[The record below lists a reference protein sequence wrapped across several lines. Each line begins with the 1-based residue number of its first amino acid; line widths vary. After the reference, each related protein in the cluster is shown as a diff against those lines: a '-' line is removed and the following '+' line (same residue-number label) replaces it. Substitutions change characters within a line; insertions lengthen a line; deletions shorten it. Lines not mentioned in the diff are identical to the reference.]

1 MSEGSGIQP
10 LPFVLVDDDGGFRV
24 NPEACAVLEKVKTRL
39 VVVAVAGLYRTGKS
53 FLLNLLVQ
61 GLSGSDP
68 GQETPKESGF
78 AVGATVNAC
87 TKGIWMWGRPIPLDD
102 DTSILFLDTE
112 GLGSVDR
119 EQTHDTRIFA
129 LALLLASNFVYN
141 SRGVIDGN
149 AIEDLS
155 LVVNLS
161 KHIQTS
167 SSNKDATGNA
177 DRLHEFFPSF
187 MWVVRDFTLQLLENG
202 KPISSKQ
209 YLENALQ
216 PTGGYSDDAV
226 EKDQIRS
233 LLSDFFRHRDCVTLV
248 RPVDDEQKLRNLPKV
263 PYEELR
269 DEFRSSF
276 ESLRKRLFG
285 KAKPKSMFGKPLN
298 GAMFVNLAG
307 SYVEALNSGKAPVI
321 SSAWSRVV
329 QAQCHDALEDA
340 VERYKAELHSRVR
353 SYVSPEQYEEDASF
367 EGNGDEKQDELEV
380 VDNGQGSNAMFDE
393 HGNLRSVAL
402 RPELDMQDSIEE
414 DPTAPE
420 NEMIDIM
427 EKDTDEPGR
436 SVERT
441 RLPCSENRLKDV
453 HQLCKRLA
461 KKKLREIV
469 DGDMGA
475 DADAGGGDDY
485 MAQFRATVNAEF
497 DSYRQQNA
505 AASMAYCRH
514 VLGVLGRPG
523 TEYLAHPE
531 QHRQKSAME
540 LFRETQTFLQ
550 DDLSGVH
557 KEYFAHA
564 VGPSADSAYCE
575 FVSQRVLSQV
585 IQRTEST
592 NAAHMTEVR
601 ALEKQMND
609 LSVKVAVA
617 QGQAGAMQELSA
629 QQQQKCE
636 QGVKEAEQRCAT
648 ELTTLRSTLEFKT
661 NELEH
666 ILNHNATMKRLADTA
681 QQGQYRATEF
691 ASSAFAQVLCG
702 YLIKQHMA
710 PGAGGSARAKWQ
722 QRYFVLQGPQLSFYD
737 TKEDYERCRSDNPP
751 MDVTGAII
759 EDNYAV
765 PEAFSVSFREDK
777 YYPLQLHAKSREVKQ
792 EWVRS
797 LRAAA
802 AGRSA
807 AQGGSRNHASSN
819 SSMGSSAYGDTGN
832 SSSSAAYRGGRE
844 APPSYAD
851 SASSASSASSA
862 YQGGGYAYGNSSSNM
877 YGHTGGAG
885 GSRYMQM

>member
-1 MSEGSGIQP
+1 MSEEEPLAVRP

-24 NPEACAVLEKVKTRL
+24 NPEASAVLEKVKTRL

-53 FLLNLLVQ
+53 FLLNLLVRHAQ
-61 GLSGSDP
+61 GVDGGS
-68 GQETPKESGF
+68 SAGF
-78 AVGATVNAC
+78 AVGGTVNAC

-102 DTSILFLDTE
+102 DTSVLFLDTE

-129 LALLLASNFVYN
+129 LALLLASSFVYN

-167 SSNKDATGNA
+167 SSSSSASSSSGQGKDNA

-187 MWVVRDFTLQLLENG
+187 MWVVRDFTLQLLDNG

-226 EKDQIRS
+226 EKDQIRA
-233 LLSDFFRHRDCVTLV
+233 LLSEFFRQRDCVTLV
-248 RPVDDEQKLRNLPKV
+248 RPVDDEQKLRNLPQV
-263 PYEELR
+263 PYDELR
-269 DEFRSSF
+269 GEFRSSF
-276 ESLRKRLFG
+276 EGLRKRLFG
-285 KAKPKSMFGKPLN
+285 KAKPKTMFGKPLN

-340 VERYKAELHSRVR
+340 VERYKAELHARVR
-353 SYVSPEQYEEDASF
+353 SYVSPEQYEADAGF
-367 EGNGDEKQDELEV
+367 DEKDRQDGELEV
-380 VDNGQGSNAMFDE
+380 VDNGQGGNAMFDE
-393 HGNLRSVAL
+393 HGNLRSVVL
-402 RPELDMQDSIEE
+402 RPELEMQDSIDEGE

-420 NEMIDIM
+420 NEMIEIM
-427 EKDTDEPGR
+427 EKDADAEGA

-441 RLPCSENRLKDV
+441 RLPCAEDRLKNL
-453 HQLCKRLA
+453 HRLCKRLA

-475 DADAGGGDDY
+475 DAEAGGGDDY
-485 MAQFRATVNAEF
+485 MAQFRAAVTAEF

-514 VLGVLGRPG
+514 VLDVLSRPG

-531 QHRQKSAME
+531 QHRQNSAME
-540 LFRETQTFLQ
+540 LFRETQNFLH
-550 DDLSGVH
+550 DDLSAVQR
-557 KEYFAHA
+557 EYASVA
-564 VGPSADSAYCE
+564 VGPSADAAYCE
-575 FVSQRVLSQV
+575 FISQRVLSQV
-585 IQRTEST
+585 IQRTENT

-601 ALEKQMND
+601 GLEKLMND

-636 QGVKEAEQRCAT
+636 LGVKEAEQRCAS
-648 ELTTLRSTLEFKT
+648 ELAGLRSALEFKT

-681 QQGQYRATEF
+681 QQGHTWPLELVVQPAR
-691 ASSAFAQVLCG
+691 S
-702 YLIKQHMA
+702 
-710 PGAGGSARAKWQ
+710 GSNDI
-722 QRYFVLQGPQLSFYD
+722 SFYKD
-737 TKEDYERCRSDNPP
+737 LS
-751 MDVTGAII
+751 
-759 EDNYAV
+759 
-765 PEAFSVSFREDK
+765 
-777 YYPLQLHAKSREVKQ
+777 
-792 EWVRS
+792 
-797 LRAAA
+797 
-802 AGRSA
+802 
-807 AQGGSRNHASSN
+807 
-819 SSMGSSAYGDTGN
+819 
-832 SSSSAAYRGGRE
+832 
-844 APPSYAD
+844 
-851 SASSASSASSA
+851 
-862 YQGGGYAYGNSSSNM
+862 
-877 YGHTGGAG
+877 
-885 GSRYMQM
+885 

>member
-1 MSEGSGIQP
+1 MSGDMSAVKP

-24 NPEACAVLEKVKTRL
+24 NPEAISVLEKVKGKL

-53 FLLNLLVQ
+53 FLLNLLVRHSQ
-61 GLSGSDP
+61 GISGSSVTGEALPSD
-68 GQETPKESGF
+68 TGF

-87 TKGIWMWGRPIPLDD
+87 TKGIWMWGEPIPLDD
-102 DTSILFLDTE
+102 GTSVLFLDTE

-167 SSNKDATGNA
+167 SSTKEAAGSG

-187 MWVVRDFTLQLLENG
+187 MWV
-202 KPISSKQ
+202 

-226 EKDQIRS
+226 EKDQIRA
-233 LLSDFFRHRDCVTLV
+233 LLSEFFRQRDCVTLV
-248 RPVDDEQKLRNLPKV
+248 
-263 PYEELR
+263 PYDELR

-285 KAKPKSMFGKPLN
+285 KAKPKTMFGKPLN

-340 VERYKAELHSRVR
+340 VEQYKTELRARVR
-353 SYVSPEQYEEDASF
+353 IYVSPEQYEADASF
-367 EGNGDEKQDELEV
+367 ESKDGEGVAKLEV
-380 VDNGQGSNAMFDE
+380 LDNGQGSNAMFDE

-402 RPELDMQDSIEE
+402 RPELALQASSGGDEDEE
-414 DPTAPE
+414 DSVAAHG
-420 NEMIDIM
+420 EMIEIM
-427 EKDTDEPGR
+427 EEDNDAKAEAVAR
-436 SVERT
+436 NVERT
-441 RLPCSENRLKDV
+441 HLPCAEDTLKNV
-453 HQLCKRLA
+453 HWLCKRLA
-461 KKKLREIV
+461 KKKLREVV
-469 DGDMGA
+469 DGDMGT
-475 DADAGGGDDY
+475 DSNAGGGDDY
-485 MAQFRATVNAEF
+485 MALFRAAITAEYA
-497 DSYRQQNA
+497 SYRQKNA
-505 AASMAYCRH
+505 AASMTYCRH
-514 VLGVLGRPG
+514 VLDVLSRPG
-523 TEYLAHPE
+523 TDYLAHPE
-531 QHRQKSAME
+531 QHRHKSAME
-540 LFRETQTFLQ
+540 LFRETQSFLQ
-550 DDLSGVH
+550 ENLGSLH
-557 KEYFAHA
+557 AEYFARA
-564 VGPSADSAYCE
+564 VGPSTDAAYCE
-575 FVSQRVLSQV
+575 FVSQRVLGQV

-592 NAAHMTEVR
+592 NVAHMTEVR
-601 ALEKQMND
+601 ALEKQMNE

-617 QGQAGAMQELSA
+617 QGQAGAMQELSV

-636 QGVKEAEQRCAT
+636 QGVKEAEQRCAS
-648 ELTTLRSTLEFKT
+648 ELAGLRSTLEFKT

-681 QQGQYRATEF
+681 QQGA
-691 ASSAFAQVLCG
+691 
-702 YLIKQHMA
+702 
-710 PGAGGSARAKWQ
+710 
-722 QRYFVLQGPQLSFYD
+722 QLSFYD

-792 EWVRS
+792 EWV
-797 LRAAA
+797 
-802 AGRSA
+802 
-807 AQGGSRNHASSN
+807 
-819 SSMGSSAYGDTGN
+819 SMHDIVLVKMLKPKSCL
-832 SSSSAAYRGGRE
+832 
-844 APPSYAD
+844 
-851 SASSASSASSA
+851 
-862 YQGGGYAYGNSSSNM
+862 
-877 YGHTGGAG
+877 
-885 GSRYMQM
+885 

>member
-1 MSEGSGIQP
+1 MASVQP

-24 NPEACAVLEKVKTRL
+24 NPEACAVLEQVKTRL

-61 GLSGSDP
+61 GLTNPSAQ
-68 GQETPKESGF
+68 QETQEPAGF
-78 AVGATVNAC
+78 AVGGTVNAC

-102 DTSILFLDTE
+102 DTSVLFLDTE

-129 LALLLASNFVYN
+129 LALLLASSFVYN

-167 SSNKDATGNA
+167 SSASSD

-187 MWVVRDFTLQLLENG
+187 LWVVRDFTLQLLDNG
-202 KPISSKQ
+202 KKISAKQ

-226 EKDQIRS
+226 EKDQIRA
-233 LLSDFFRHRDCVTLV
+233 LLSDFFRQRDCVTLV
-248 RPVDDEQKLRNLPKV
+248 RPVDDEQQLRNLPQV
-263 PYEELR
+263 PYDDLR

-285 KAKPKSMFGKPLN
+285 KAKPKTMFGKPLN
-298 GAMFVNLAG
+298 GAMFVNLAA

-340 VERYKAELHSRVR
+340 VDRYKAELHARVR
-353 SYVSPEQYEEDASF
+353 TFVSPEQFEEDARF
-367 EGNGDEKQDELEV
+367 EVDQEENGELEV
-380 VDNGQGSNAMFDE
+380 VDNGQGTNAMFDE
-393 HGNLRSVAL
+393 HGNLRSVTL
-402 RPELDMQDSIEE
+402 RPELEMQDSNGGDEDE
-414 DPTAPE
+414 DPTASE
-420 NEMIDIM
+420 NEMIEIM
-427 EKDTDEPGR
+427 EEDADAEAAAR
-436 SVERT
+436 NVERT
-441 RLPCSENRLKDV
+441 RLPCADDRLKNV
-453 HQLCKRLA
+453 HRLCKRLA
-461 KKKLREIV
+461 KKKLREVV

-475 DADAGGGDDY
+475 DAEAGGGEDY
-485 MAQFRATVNAEF
+485 MAQFRAAVTAEF
-497 DSYRQQNA
+497 GSYRQQNA

-514 VLGVLGRPG
+514 VLDVLSRPG
-523 TEYLAHPE
+523 NEYLAHPE
-531 QHRQKSAME
+531 KHRQKSAME
-540 LFRETQTFLQ
+540 LFRETQHFLQ
-550 DDLSGVH
+550 ADLTALH
-557 KEYFAHA
+557 KEYFSHA
-564 VGPSADSAYCE
+564 VGPSADAAYCE
-575 FVSQRVLSQV
+575 FVSQRVISQV
-585 IQRTEST
+585 IQRTETT

-601 ALEKQMND
+601 SLEKEMND

-636 QGVKEAEQRCAT
+636 LGVKEAEQRCAA
-648 ELTTLRSTLEFKT
+648 ELAGLRSTLEFKT

-691 ASSAFAQVLCG
+691 ASSAFAQILCG

-751 MDVTGAII
+751 MDVTGSII

-765 PEAFSVSFREDK
+765 PEAFSVSFRDDK

-802 AGRSA
+802 AGRAA
-807 AQGGSRNHASSN
+807 AQGGTRSHASSS
-819 SSMGSSAYGDTGN
+819 SSMGSSSAYGGGDTSD
-832 SSSSAAYRGGRE
+832 SSSSAAYRGGRGL
-844 APPSYAD
+844 PPSYAE
-851 SASSASSASSA
+851 SASTA
-862 YQGGGYAYGNSSSNM
+862 YRGGGDAGYAYGNSSSNV
-877 YGHTGGAG
+877 YGPTGGAS

>member
-1 MSEGSGIQP
+1 MSADSSAVRP
-10 LPFVLVDDDGGFRV
+10 LPFVLVDDDGGFSV
-24 NPEACAVLEKVKTRL
+24 NQEACAVLERVKTRL
-39 VVVAVAGLYRTGKS
+39 IVVAVAGLYRTGKS
-53 FLLNLLVQ
+53 FLLNMLVK
-61 GLSGSDP
+61 GVSGSR
-68 GQETPKESGF
+68 QEHPGF
-78 AVGATVNAC
+78 AVGGTVNAC
-87 TKGIWMWGRPIPLDD
+87 TKGIWMWGEPIPLDD
-102 DTSILFLDTE
+102 DTSVLFLDTE

-167 SSNKDATGNA
+167 SSSKDAAGNA

-187 MWVVRDFTLQLLENG
+187 MWVVRDFTLQLLDNG

-209 YLENALQ
+209 YLESALK

-226 EKDQIRS
+226 EKDQIRA

-248 RPVDDEQKLRNLPKV
+248 RPVDDEQKLRNLPQV

-269 DEFRSSF
+269 GEFRTSF
-276 ESLRKRLFG
+276 ESLQKRLFG

-340 VERYKAELHSRVR
+340 VKRYKTELHARVR
-353 SYVSPEQYEEDASF
+353 RYVSPEQYEEDAGF
-367 EGNGDEKQDELEV
+367 EDKGDKQDDELEV
-380 VDNGQGSNAMFDE
+380 VDNGQGGNAMFDE
-393 HGNLRSVAL
+393 NGNLRSVAL
-402 RPELDMQDSIEE
+402 RPELEVQDSLDE

-420 NEMIDIM
+420 NEMIEIM
-427 EKDTDEPGR
+427 EKDDDAEAAR

-441 RLPCSENRLKDV
+441 RLPCSEDRLKNV
-453 HQLCKRLA
+453 HRLCKRLA
-461 KKKLREIV
+461 KKKLRDIV

-485 MAQFRATVNAEF
+485 MAQFRAAVSAEF

-514 VLGVLGRPG
+514 VLGALSRPG

-564 VGPSADSAYCE
+564 VGPSADAAYCE

-636 QGVKEAEQRCAT
+636 LGVKEAEQRCAS
-648 ELTTLRSTLEFKT
+648 ELAGLRSTLEFKT

-681 QQGQYRATEF
+681 QQGHYRATEF
-691 ASSAFAQVLCG
+691 ASSAFAQILCG

-765 PEAFSVSFREDK
+765 PEAFSVSFRDDK

-792 EWVRS
+792 ELVRS

-802 AGRSA
+802 AGRAA
-807 AQGGSRNHASSN
+807 AQGESRSLASSS
-819 SSMGSSAYGDTGN
+819 SSMGSSAYGDMGN
-832 SSSSAAYRGGRE
+832 SSTAYQGGRE
-844 APPSYAD
+844 GPPSYGE
-851 SASSASSASSA
+851 SASSAF
-862 YQGGGYAYGNSSSNM
+862 QGGAYAYGNSSSNM
-877 YGHTGGAG
+877 YGPTGGAG

>member
-1 MSEGSGIQP
+1 MSGDMSAVKP

-24 NPEACAVLEKVKTRL
+24 NPEAISVLEKVKGKL

-53 FLLNLLVQ
+53 FLLNLLVRHSQ
-61 GLSGSDP
+61 GISGSSVTGEALPSD
-68 GQETPKESGF
+68 TGF

-87 TKGIWMWGRPIPLDD
+87 TKGIWMWGEPIPLDD
-102 DTSILFLDTE
+102 GTSVLFLDTE

-167 SSNKDATGNA
+167 SSTKEAAGSG

-187 MWVVRDFTLQLLENG
+187 MWVVRDFTLQLLDNG

-226 EKDQIRS
+226 EKDQIRA
-233 LLSDFFRHRDCVTLV
+233 LLSEFFRQRDCVTLV
-248 RPVDDEQKLRNLPKV
+248 RPVDDEQKLRNLPQV
-263 PYEELR
+263 PYDELR

-285 KAKPKSMFGKPLN
+285 KAKPKTMFGKPLN

-340 VERYKAELHSRVR
+340 VEQYKTELRARVR
-353 SYVSPEQYEEDASF
+353 IYVSPEQYEADASF
-367 EGNGDEKQDELEV
+367 ESKDGEGVAKLEV
-380 VDNGQGSNAMFDE
+380 LDNGQGSNAMFDE

-402 RPELDMQDSIEE
+402 RPELALQASSGGDEDEE
-414 DPTAPE
+414 DSVAAHG
-420 NEMIDIM
+420 EMIEIM
-427 EKDTDEPGR
+427 EEDNDAKAEAVAR
-436 SVERT
+436 NVERT
-441 RLPCSENRLKDV
+441 HLPCAEDTLKNV
-453 HQLCKRLA
+453 HWLCKRLA
-461 KKKLREIV
+461 KKKLREVV
-469 DGDMGA
+469 DGDMGT
-475 DADAGGGDDY
+475 DSNAGGGDDY
-485 MAQFRATVNAEF
+485 MALFRAAITAEYA
-497 DSYRQQNA
+497 SYRQKNA
-505 AASMAYCRH
+505 AASMTYCRH
-514 VLGVLGRPG
+514 VLDVLSRPG
-523 TEYLAHPE
+523 TDYLAHPE
-531 QHRQKSAME
+531 QHRHKSAME
-540 LFRETQTFLQ
+540 LFRETQSFLQ
-550 DDLSGVH
+550 ENLGSLH
-557 KEYFAHA
+557 AEYFARA
-564 VGPSADSAYCE
+564 VGPSTDAAYCE
-575 FVSQRVLSQV
+575 FVSQRVLGQV

-592 NAAHMTEVR
+592 NVAHMTEVR
-601 ALEKQMND
+601 ALEKQMNE

-617 QGQAGAMQELSA
+617 QGQAGAMQELSV

-636 QGVKEAEQRCAT
+636 QGVKEAEQRCAS
-648 ELTTLRSTLEFKT
+648 ELAGLRSTLEFKT

-691 ASSAFAQVLCG
+691 ASSAFAQILCG

-710 PGAGGSARAKWQ
+710 PGGGGSARAKWQ
-722 QRYFVLQGPQLSFYD
+722 QRYFVLQGAQLSFYD

-802 AGRSA
+802 AGRAA
-807 AQGGSRNHASSN
+807 AQGGVRSHASSS
-819 SSMGSSAYGDTGN
+819 SSMT
-832 SSSSAAYRGGRE
+832 SSSA
-844 APPSYAD
+844 
-851 SASSASSASSA
+851 
-862 YQGGGYAYGNSSSNM
+862 
-877 YGHTGGAG
+877 
-885 GSRYMQM
+885 

>member
-1 MSEGSGIQP
+1 MSADLSAVRP
-10 LPFVLVDDDGGFRV
+10 LPFVLVDDDGGFSV

-53 FLLNLLVQ
+53 FLLNMLVK
-61 GLSGSDP
+61 GVSGSR
-68 GQETPKESGF
+68 QEQSGF
-78 AVGATVNAC
+78 AVGGTVNAC
-87 TKGIWMWGRPIPLDD
+87 TKGIWMWGEPIPLDD
-102 DTSILFLDTE
+102 DTSVLFLDTE

-167 SSNKDATGNA
+167 SSSKDATGNA

-187 MWVVRDFTLQLLENG
+187 MWVVRDFTLQLLDNG

-209 YLENALQ
+209 YLENALK

-226 EKDQIRS
+226 EKDQIRA
-233 LLSDFFRHRDCVTLV
+233 LISDFFRHRDCVTLV
-248 RPVDDEQKLRNLPKV
+248 RPVDDEQKLRNLPQV

-269 DEFRSSF
+269 DEFRTSF
-276 ESLRKRLFG
+276 ESLHKRLFG

-340 VERYKAELHSRVR
+340 VERYKAELRTRVR
-353 SYVSPEQYEEDASF
+353 RYLSPQQYEEDAGF
-367 EGNGDEKQDELEV
+367 EGNGDKQDDELEV
-380 VDNGQGSNAMFDE
+380 VDNGQGSNAMFDD

-402 RPELDMQDSIEE
+402 RPELEVQDSIEE

-420 NEMIDIM
+420 NEMIEIM
-427 EKDTDEPGR
+427 EKDDDAEAAR

-441 RLPCSENRLKDV
+441 RLPCSEARLKNV
-453 HQLCKRLA
+453 HRLCKRLT
-461 KKKLREIV
+461 KKKLRDIV

-475 DADAGGGDDY
+475 DAEAGGGDDY
-485 MAQFRATVNAEF
+485 MAQFRAVVNTEF

-514 VLGVLGRPG
+514 VLDVLSRPG

-550 DDLSGVH
+550 DDLSAVH
-557 KEYFAHA
+557 KEYFGRA
-564 VGPSADSAYCE
+564 VGPSADAAYCE

-636 QGVKEAEQRCAT
+636 QGVKEAEQRCAS
-648 ELTTLRSTLEFKT
+648 ELAGLRSTLEFKT

-691 ASSAFAQVLCG
+691 ASSAFAQILCG

-765 PEAFSVSFREDK
+765 PEAFSVSFRDDK

-802 AGRSA
+802 AGRAA
-807 AQGGSRNHASSN
+807 AQGGSRSHASSS
-819 SSMGSSAYGDTGN
+819 SSMGSSAYGDMGN
-832 SSSSAAYRGGRE
+832 SSSSTAYQGGRE
-844 APPSYAD
+844 DPPRYAE
-851 SASSASSASSA
+851 STSSA
-862 YQGGGYAYGNSSSNM
+862 YQGGGGYTYGNSSSNM
-877 YGHTGGAG
+877 YGPTGGAG

>member
-1 MSEGSGIQP
+1 MSGDLSVRP

-24 NPEACAVLEKVKTRL
+24 NPDACAVLEKVKTRL

-61 GLSGSDP
+61 HLQT
-68 GQETPKESGF
+68 QEEALEEPEDAGF
-78 AVGATVNAC
+78 AVGGTVNAC
-87 TKGIWMWGRPIPLDD
+87 TKGIWMWGRPIPLDE
-102 DTSILFLDTE
+102 DTSVLFLDTE

-129 LALLLASNFVYN
+129 LALLLASSFVYN

-167 SSNKDATGNA
+167 SASGNKDGA

-187 MWVVRDFTLQLLENG
+187 TWVVRDFTLQLLDNG

-226 EKDQIRS
+226 EKDQIRA
-233 LLSDFFRHRDCVTLV
+233 LLSDFFRQRDCVTLV
-248 RPVDDEQKLRNLPKV
+248 RPVDDEQKLRNLPQV

-269 DEFRSSF
+269 DEFRASF
-276 ESLRKRLFG
+276 EGLRKRLFG
-285 KAKPKSMFGKPLN
+285 KAKPKTMFGKPLN

-340 VERYKAELHSRVR
+340 VERYKTELHARVR
-353 SYVSPEQYEEDASF
+353 SYVSPEQYEEEAGF
-367 EGNGDEKQDELEV
+367 EGSGDAKSDDELEV
-380 VDNGQGSNAMFDE
+380 VDHGQGGNAVFDE
-393 HGNLRSVAL
+393 HGNLRSVRL
-402 RPELDMQDSIEE
+402 RPELEVQDSQDDAD
-414 DPTAPE
+414 DPTAPQHD
-420 NEMIDIM
+420 MIEVM
-427 EKDTDEPGR
+427 EKDAEAADAAR

-441 RLPCSENRLKDV
+441 RLPCAEDRLKNV
-453 HQLCKRLA
+453 HRLCKRLA
-461 KKKLREIV
+461 KKKLREVV

-475 DADAGGGDDY
+475 DAEAGGGDDY
-485 MAQFRATVNAEF
+485 MGQFRAAVNAEF
-497 DSYRQQNA
+497 AAYRQQNA

-514 VLGVLGRPG
+514 VLDVLSRPG
-523 TEYLAHPE
+523 AEYLAHPE
-531 QHRQKSAME
+531 KHRQKSAME

-550 DDLSGVH
+550 GDLSAVHEEYYGV
-557 KEYFAHA
+557 A
-564 VGPSADSAYCE
+564 VGPSADAAYCE

-601 ALEKQMND
+601 ALEKEMND

-636 QGVKEAEQRCAT
+636 LGVKEAEQRCAA
-648 ELTTLRSTLEFKT
+648 ELAGLRSTLEFKT

-702 YLIKQHMA
+702 YLIKQHMG

-777 YYPLQLHAKSREVKQ
+777 YYPLQLHAKSREVKL

-802 AGRSA
+802 AGRAA
-807 AQGGSRNHASSN
+807 AQGGARSHASSS
-819 SSMGSSAYGDTGN
+819 SSMASSSAYGDTSD
-832 SSSSAAYRGGRE
+832 SSSSAAYRGGRG

-851 SASSASSASSA
+851 SASSA
-862 YQGGGYAYGNSSSNM
+862 YRGGNGGYGNSSNV
-877 YGHTGGAG
+877 YGPTGGAG